1 MPEHE
6 ILVDHLVKRYDSL
19 TAVDGISFTVEP
31 GEVFAF
37 LGPNGA
43 GKSTTINVLVT
54 IIPPTSGTA
63 LVNGYN
69 VVTQQSM
76 VRQSIGIVFQDPSLD
91 DRLSGLQNLR
101 FHAMVYNMPSSES
114 KGRIEQLLKMVDLW
128 DFRNNDVRSYSGGM
142 RRRLELAR
150 GLLHHPRVLFL
161 DEPTIGL
168 DPQTRDLI
176 WRYILEM
183 RKEEGTTIFMTTH
196 YMEEAERVNRV
207 AIIDHGKI
215 VALDTPDALK
225 RMVAKDVITGRTTDC
240 RATAGEIE
248 SRYDLAAHCDDSQFS
263 FEVAD
268 GEEFLPRFVRDFG
281 PRILSIS
288 LRRPTLEDVF
298 LKLTGREIR
307 ANEGGGG
314 RLAEAAMRHAAGM
327 RR

>member
-6 ILVDHLVKRYDSL
+6 IVVDHLVKKFD
-19 TAVDGISFTVEP
+19 TMAAVDDVSFNVEP
-31 GEVFAF
+31 GELFAF

-43 GKSTTINVLVT
+43 GKTTTINILVT
-54 IIPPTSGTA
+54 ILKPTAGRA
-63 LVNGYN
+63 LVNGFD
-69 VVTQQSM
+69 VVTQQAQ

-91 DRLSGLQNLR
+91 DRLSGWQNLH
-101 FHAMVYNMPSSES
+101 FHALVYNMSES
-114 KGRIEQLLKMVDLW
+114 EGAKRIEQLMRMVDLW
-128 DFRNNDVRSYSGGM
+128 EVRNHEVRSYSGGM

-150 GLLHHPRVLFL
+150 GLLHHPKVLFL

-196 YMEEAERVNRV
+196 YMEEAEKVDRV

-215 VALDTPDALK
+215 IALDTPDVLK
-225 RMVAKDVITGRTTDC
+225 RMVGKDVVTGRTDNC
-240 RATAGEIE
+240 RLAASEIE
-248 SRYDLAAHCDDSQFS
+248 RKYNLTTRCDDASFT
-263 FEVAD
+263 FEVES
-268 GEEFLPRFVRDFG
+268 GEEFLPGFIRDFG
-281 PRILSIS
+281 PQILSIS
-288 LRRPTLEDVF
+288 LHRPTLEDVF

-307 ANEGGGG
+307 ESEGGSAQLES
-314 RLAEAAMRHAAGM
+314 RMRHTAGS